1 MNVAFE
7 QSLEEAPP
15 ESGVS
20 LARKRLCERNLT
32 GFIFNFCREIFMFS
46 KRRIAILIAG
56 LLLGTQVGLAAL
68 EQTSS
73 AEGDS
78 AQPQPLSAPA
88 EQPAQV
94 EQSPEQQAAQL
105 GSAEASAPS
114 APIVAA
120 AVPMPREDA
129 FPPSADDMVWKP
141 LPVQARYLEDRAAS
155 IQVASMG
162 DAFPPSADEMPYKPL
177 PALAQY
183 LDQKET
189 TNMNLTMYGS
199 PAAGGPAQ

>member
-1 MNVAFE
+1 M
-7 QSLEEAPP
+7 L
-15 ESGVS
+15 
-20 LARKRLCERNLT
+20 
-32 GFIFNFCREIFMFS
+32 S

-56 LLLGTQVGLAAL
+56 LLLGTQVGMAAL
-68 EQTSS
+68 EESGGS
-73 AEGDS
+73 AGEES
-78 AQPQPLSAPA
+78 AQAQPLADPA

-105 GSAEASAPS
+105 QSTEPGVATAPM
-114 APIVAA
+114 VATV
-120 AVPMPREDA
+120 VPMPREDA

-141 LPVQARYLEDRAAS
+141 LPVQARYLEERAAS
-155 IQVASMG
+155 IQVASTG
-162 DAFPPSADEMPYKPL
+162 DAFPPSADEMPYRPL